1 MKVVSAE
8 FVSSATEPSGYY
20 KDGSL
25 PQVAFAGRSNVGK
38 SSLINRL
45 CSRKKLARTSG
56 TPGRTQMI
64 NFFSINNSLLFVD
77 LPGYGYAKVPIEIQK
92 KWRPMVNSYLEDN
105 PALRLLVLIID
116 IRRGPKE
123 EELSLLAW
131 LSENEIPACVVLT
144 KTDKLKRGQIARERA
159 AAARSMGVD
168 QKDLMLFSAVTG
180 RGKEEIWREI
190 RGAAGV

>member
-8 FVSSATEPSGYY
+8 FVSSATKPSGYY

-45 CSRKKLARTSG
+45 CGRKKLARTSG

-77 LPGYGYAKVPIEIQK
+77 LPGYGYARVPVEIQRQ
-92 KWRPMVNSYLEDN
+92 WRPMVNSYLADN
-105 PALRLLVLIID
+105 PALKLLVLIVD

-131 LSENEIPACVVLT
+131 LAEHGIPAQVVLT
-144 KTDKLKRGQIARERA
+144 KTDKLKRGQIPRERTTA
-159 AAARSMGVD
+159 AMSMGID
-168 QKDLMLFSAVTG
+168 QEELILFSAVTG
-180 RGKEEIWREI
+180 QGKEEVWRRI
-190 RGAAGV
+190 RSAAGA

>member
-8 FVSSATEPSGYY
+8 FVSSAKEPSGYY

-77 LPGYGYAKVPIEIQK
+77 LPGYGYAKVPVEIQK
-92 KWRPMVNSYLEDN
+92 KWRPMVNSYLENN

-116 IRRGPKE
+116 IRRGPKD

-131 LSENEIPACVVLT
+131 LGDNEIPALVVLT
-144 KTDKLKRGQIARERA
+144 KTDKLKRGQITRERA

-168 QKDLMLFSAVTG
+168 QEDLILFSAVTG
-180 RGKEEIWREI
+180 QGKEEIWKEI

>member
-8 FVSSATEPSGYY
+8 FVSSAKKPSGYY

-45 CSRKKLARTSG
+45 CGRKKLARTSG

-77 LPGYGYAKVPIEIQK
+77 LPGYGYARVPVEIQRQ
-92 KWRPMVNSYLEDN
+92 WRPMVNSYLADN
-105 PALRLLVLIID
+105 PALKLLVLIVD

-131 LSENEIPACVVLT
+131 LAEHGIPAQVVLT
-144 KTDKLKRGQIARERA
+144 KTDKLKRGQIPRERTTA
-159 AAARSMGVD
+159 AMSMGID
-168 QKDLMLFSAVTG
+168 QEELILFSAVTG
-180 RGKEEIWREI
+180 QGKEEVWRRI
-190 RGAAGV
+190 RSAAGA